1 MYTLCTK
8 APLLKRALLCVW
20 ACAHCA
26 VVSHR
31 GFVELQSAA
40 CAVCPYGE
48 TNSLGCGEGDTGAV
62 TPGNVVVAAGHDIH
76 FHNCTFQHLGA
87 CEYCANLPYPVALE
101 QTHHHSRGR

>member
-8 APLLKRALLCVW
+8 APLLKRAVLCVW

-62 TPGNVVVAAGHDIH
+62 TPGTLLSLRDTISISTIA
-76 FHNCTFQHLGA
+76 
-87 CEYCANLPYPVALE
+87 
-101 QTHHHSRGR
+101 HSSISGLVSTARTYHIL